1 MKLNKRKTYL
11 LDTNVLMKYPGSI
24 YGFDDNNVVVTATT
38 IEELDNNKNALG
50 ERGFQAREA
59 LRKIDELRGI
69 AKEQKTKLSDG
80 VIINGGRGTFRI
92 ENDHIS
98 AESLPQGWHIDKAD
112 NKIISCA
119 KNLGYILVS
128 EDRGVCIKADEI
140 GVPVENYRNAEV
152 VEESGYKG
160 YADLYLKA
168 EYVNTLA
175 KQGCIAITD
184 IETDYVFTENEYFI
198 IHDAS
203 NPQKHTVLARYY
215 DGYLKQLQ
223 GFEADCKVKPRDALQ
238 EFAIDALMSD
248 EIPLVFLKGPAGS
261 AKSFLSVAAGMQ
273 GLTEKWDQVICTRNN
288 VEMDRDIGALPGDE
302 EAKVAPLVRGICDN
316 IRNYLS
322 IQGTDQKDLDATID
336 DYLDT
341 QLIKFEAMGYM
352 RGRSIT
358 NSYLILDEAQN
369 ATPHQIKSIITRA
382 GEGTKIIV
390 CGDPEQIDDVK
401 LDKKNNGLVRAS
413 EAMKGSIC
421 AAQITFTEADIR
433 RSSLARESAVRMA
446 DF

>member
-1 MKLNKRKTYL
+1 MKKKTYL

-24 YGFDDNNVVVTATT
+24 YGFDDNDVVITATT
-38 IEELDNNKNALG
+38 VEELDNNKNAPG

-59 LRKIDELRGI
+59 LRRIDELRI
-69 AKEQKTKLSDG
+69 LAKQQKGKLSDG
-80 VIINGGRGTFRI
+80 VLINNKTGTFRI
-92 ENDHIS
+92 ESNHVTADV
-98 AESLPQGWHIDKAD
+98 LPQGWDISKAD

-119 KNLGYILVS
+119 KNLHCILVS
-128 EDRGVCIKADEI
+128 EDRGICIKADEI
-140 GVPVENYRNAEV
+140 GVQVENYRNAEI

-160 YADLYLKA
+160 YSEIYLKA
-168 EYVNTLA
+168 EYVNKIA
-175 KQGCIAITD
+175 KQGYISIAE
-184 IETDYVFTENEYFI
+184 IETDDTFTENEYLI

-203 NPQKHTVLARYY
+203 NPQKHTVLARYR
-215 DGYLKQLQ
+215 DGFLKQLV
-223 GFEADCKVKPRDALQ
+223 GFEKSCKVSPRDALQ

-248 EIPLVFLKGPAGS
+248 DIPLVFLKGPAGS

-273 GLTEKWDQVICTRNN
+273 GLTEKWDQIICTRNN
-288 VEMDRDIGALPGDE
+288 IEMDRDIGALPGDE

-322 IQGTDQKDLDATID
+322 IQGTAKQDLDSSID

-382 GEGTKIIV
+382 GEGCKVVV
-390 CGDPEQIDDVK
+390 CGDPEQIDDIK
-401 LDKKNNGLVRAS
+401 LDRKNNGLVRAS
-413 EAMKGSIC
+413 EAMQGSTC
-421 AAQITFTEADIR
+421 AAQITFTEEDIR
-433 RSSLARESAVRMA
+433 RSELARAAATRMA